1 MQLELTTLTRA
12 LRVLPRID
20 PGVYLAVNC
29 SHRAAVSAE
38 LAALVEPVA
47 DRLVLE
53 ITEHEAVEDYDD
65 LVDALAP
72 LRARGARVA
81 IDDAG
86 AGFASLRHTVRIA
99 PDIVK
104 LDLSLTR
111 DIDSDRAK
119 RALATAFVSFAHE
132 MGFSLVAE
140 GIETAKE
147 LATLRELGVGY
158 GQGFHLA
165 EPGPLP

>member
-1 MQLELTTLTRA
+1 M
-12 LRVLPRID
+12 
-20 PGVYLAVNC
+20 
-29 SHRAAVSAE
+29 
-38 LAALVEPVA
+38 
-47 DRLVLE
+47 
-53 ITEHEAVEDYDD
+53 
-65 LVDALAP
+65 
-72 LRARGARVA
+72 A

-111 DIDSDRAK
+111 DIDS
-119 RALATAFVSFAHE
+119 TARSARSRRRSSRSRTRWASPRGRGHRDGE
-132 MGFSLVAE
+132 
-140 GIETAKE
+140 E

>member
-1 MQLELTTLTRA
+1 M
-12 LRVLPRID
+12 
-20 PGVYLAVNC
+20 
-29 SHRAAVSAE
+29 
-38 LAALVEPVA
+38 
-47 DRLVLE
+47 
-53 ITEHEAVEDYDD
+53 
-65 LVDALAP
+65 
-72 LRARGARVA
+72 A

-119 RALATAFVSFAHE
+119 RALATALVSFAHE
-132 MGFSLVAE
+132 MRFSLVAE

-158 GQGFHLA
+158 GQGYFLA